1 MFDEIGQIIMENEIV
16 ATASDFNMGVEVE
29 MHRVNSA
36 GELSD
41 RPYPQAI
48 GSQRRNKYIKNDF
61 LQMQTEIITPT
72 TAHSVDAMHYLMQLN
87 DTLRNALAPDELL
100 WPLSMPPALPKDKS
114 QIPISDVDPA
124 KKAYYHEWAK
134 IHGYTSGIPTGVHLN
149 ISVSEHV
156 LDVVWKKV
164 KAKQDLTHAEFINH
178 VYEKIVQGI
187 VYYEWLI
194 TYLFGNSPIA
204 ETNFF
209 DDDEGPKEPVRSI
222 RESHFGLGNKL
233 KGDYSSVVNYINGI
247 EQGIKDGALLTEAE
261 FHGSVRFKKTNA
273 ELTQALDTGVDYV
286 ELRMLDLD
294 PGAAVGVRTSTV
306 RFIRMLLTYFLM
318 TPALADKDQIV
329 AKLDQGMAM
338 NETVALENPKEQ
350 TIYQREGQELMEQLQ
365 TFGATIHWGPE
376 YQEVLDVMQ
385 DRLDNASL
393 TPSATLC
400 DHIKN
405 DSLKLYALRVGS
417 RYQNRAHKNPTPFKG
432 FAEHPDMV
440 PDELR
445 KELFDK
451 SDRPDKFN
459 PTTNENEK

>member
-16 ATASDFNMGVEVE
+16 ATASDFNMGIEVE

-61 LQMQTEIITPT
+61 LQIQTEIITPT

-100 WPLSMPPALPKDKS
+100 WPLSMPPELPKDKS

-134 IHGYTSGIPTGVHLN
+134 LHGYVSGIPTGVHLN
-149 ISVSEHV
+149 VSVSEHV
-156 LDVVWKKV
+156 LDVVWQKV
-164 KAKQDLTHAEFINH
+164 KEKNQLTHAAFVNQ
-178 VYEKIVQGI
+178 VYGKIVQGV

-194 TYLFGNSPIA
+194 TYLFGSSPIA
-204 ETNFF
+204 ENNFF
-209 DDDEGPKEPVRSI
+209 DNDEGPTGSVRSI

-233 KGDYSSVVNYINGI
+233 KGDYSSVENYIKGI
-247 EQGIKDGALLTEAE
+247 EQGIKTGELLNEAE
-261 FHGSVRFKKTNA
+261 FHGSVRFKTNHA
-273 ELTQALDTGVDYV
+273 ALTQALKAGVDYI

-294 PGAAVGVRTSTV
+294 PGTAVGVRTSTV
-306 RFIRMLLTYFLM
+306 RFMRMLLTYFLM
-318 TPALADKDQIV
+318 TPALADQDQMA
-329 AKLDQGMAM
+329 AKLDQGIAM

-376 YQEVLDVMQ
+376 YQEVLDTMQ
-385 DRLDNASL
+385 DRLDNASQ
-393 TPSATLC
+393 TPSATLS

-405 DSLKLYALRVGS
+405 DSLKLYALRMGN

-440 PDELR
+440 ADELR
-445 KELFDK
+445 QELFDK
-451 SDRPDKFN
+451 SDRPAKFD
-459 PTTNENEK
+459 PTSSEKHD